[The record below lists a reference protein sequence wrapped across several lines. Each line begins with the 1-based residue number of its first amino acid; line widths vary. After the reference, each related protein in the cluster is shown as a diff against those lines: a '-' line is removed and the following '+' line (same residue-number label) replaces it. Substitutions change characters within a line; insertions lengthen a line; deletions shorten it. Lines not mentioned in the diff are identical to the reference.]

1 VDGVATAPGG
11 HTESPTWRT
20 SRFRLVQSC
29 SAAPRMPFFFPAASR
44 HASVLVALHARAVDG
59 HVLVL
64 DTRRR
69 GARSDLDGRAQ
80 RQRHGGLD

>member
-1 VDGVATAPGG
+1 MCIRMQLSKQMDRESDVAYVALPPLLGC
-11 HTESPTWRT
+11 P
-20 SRFRLVQSC
+20 
-29 SAAPRMPFFFPAASR
+29 FFPAASR

-80 RQRHGGLD
+80 RQRHGELDF